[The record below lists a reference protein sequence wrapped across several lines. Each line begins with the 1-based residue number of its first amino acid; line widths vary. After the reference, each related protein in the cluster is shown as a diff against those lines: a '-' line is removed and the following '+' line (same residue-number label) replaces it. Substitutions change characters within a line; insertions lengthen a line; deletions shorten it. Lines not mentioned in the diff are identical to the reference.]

1 MNIGFREDLKTEFK
15 SDKKKL
21 SDEIIIETVVALSNT
36 DGGNFY
42 LGIEDNG
49 EITGLHKDH
58 KDITQ
63 LAAFIA
69 NKTIPPVTVRAEINK
84 VGTESYIVM
93 EVPKSRNII
102 AASNGKVLRRRIKTD
117 GTPENIPMYPH
128 EISTRLSTLGLL
140 DYSALPVPDSNY
152 DDLDGSE
159 RYRLRNIIRSYHG
172 ESSLLELDD
181 EELDK
186 ALLFVREV
194 NGKLIPTFCGLL
206 MIGKADRIKTLIPTA
221 EAAFQVLKGTNVT
234 LNESFHLPLLAAFEK
249 MEAYMDARNTEAEID
264 EGLFR
269 IIPVPDFSKR
279 AFREALVNA
288 FCHRDYTMLGMVR
301 VLLDD
306 DGLTISN
313 PGGFIEGVTV
323 DSLLT
328 AEPRGRNPVLA
339 YALKRIGLA
348 ERAGRG
354 IDRIFEGSLIYGKPL
369 PDYSESNSIM
379 VKLFIPRGLPDKAFV
394 KMISEEQRKI
404 DENLPVN
411 SLLVLNELKHSR
423 RMSLKELRESTHIT
437 DAKLKNTVE
446 RLVESSMVESTG
458 SGKSRSYIL
467 SSKVYKQ
474 SKNTVGYVRQT
485 DIDKVRSPEMV
496 IEFTQNNDNRVTR
509 SDVMELCRISA
520 GQAYTVLTKLVKENK
535 LVLCG
540 KGKYAYYKLKR

>member
-42 LGIEDNG
+42 LGIEDDG

-58 KDITQ
+58 MDITQ

-84 VGTESYIVM
+84 MGTESYIVM
-93 EVPKSRNII
+93 EIPKSRNII
-102 AASNGKVLRRRIKTD
+102 AASNGKVLRRRIKAD

-128 EISTRLSTLGLL
+128 EISSRLSTLGLL
-140 DYSALPVPDSNY
+140 DYTALPVPDSSY
-152 DDLDGSE
+152 EDLDESE
-159 RYRLRNIIRSYHG
+159 RYRLRKIIRFYHG

-186 ALLFVREV
+186 ALLFAREV

-249 MEAYMDARNTEAEID
+249 MEAYMDARNTEAEIE

-269 IIPVPDFSKR
+269 IPVPDFSKR

-288 FCHRDYTMLGMVR
+288 FCHRDYTLLGMVR

-339 YALKRIGLA
+339 DALKRIGLA
-348 ERAGRG
+348 ERTGRG
-354 IDRIFEGSLIYGKPL
+354 IDRIFEGSLIYGKPI
-369 PDYSESNSIM
+369 PDYSESNSTM

-394 KMISEEQRKI
+394 KMISEEQQKI
-404 DENLPVN
+404 GGSLPVN

-446 RLVESSMVESTG
+446 RLVESGMVESTG
-458 SGKSRSYIL
+458 TGKNRSYIL

-485 DIDKVRSPEMV
+485 DIDKVRFPELV
-496 IEFTQNNDNRVTR
+496 IKFTRNNGRVTR
-509 SDVMELCRISA
+509 ANVMELCRISA
-520 GQAYTVLTKLVKENK
+520 GQAYTVLTKLVKEDK
-535 LVLCG
+535 LILCG
-540 KGKYAYYKLKR
+540 KGKYAYYKLKQ